1 LLHSIGQGF
10 AGKIEDTPSKIS
22 GVVDAVTDID
32 LKKVGAGADADKRKA
47 RCFHDAFHPSRRVVT
62 YDTYYK
68 GPYVKVLLWG

>member
-10 AGKIEDTPSKIS
+10 AEKIEETPGKIS

-32 LKKVGAGADADKRKA
+32 LKKVGAGADKRKA
-47 RCFHDAFHPSRRVVT
+47 RCFHDAFQPSRRVVT